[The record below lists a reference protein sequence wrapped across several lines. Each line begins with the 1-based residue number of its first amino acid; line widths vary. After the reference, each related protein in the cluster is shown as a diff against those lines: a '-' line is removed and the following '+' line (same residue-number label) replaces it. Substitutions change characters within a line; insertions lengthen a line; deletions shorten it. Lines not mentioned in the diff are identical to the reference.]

1 MSAPRFHDLQ
11 ISRISPEAAGAVAI
25 TLNVPADLRDSFDF
39 QPGQFLTLRADI
51 DGADVRRSYS
61 ISSARSQLRKNGVL
75 EVGIRPVEG
84 GVFSNWAASQL
95 KVGDTLRVMP
105 PDGRF
110 VVQRPRAIHR
120 VGFAAGSG
128 ITPILSILATTLEEQ
143 ANSKFTLVY
152 GNRRMDSVMFNEALQ
167 DLKDRYPSRLTLI
180 HILSRQAQEVPLL
193 EGRIDSTKVQAII
206 DAFLPV
212 GSMDEVFVCGPE
224 AMIEATEQA
233 LLTAGVKP
241 ERIRSERFS
250 SPTLDALTPEARA
263 KAVLGN
269 PDERLTP
276 SGNCEAQVG
285 EVQLTVVLDGKPYNM
300 PMRRNEK
307 ILDIALSLGMDLP
320 YSCKAGVCCTCRCKV
335 MEGTT
340 EMEKNFTLEK
350 PEVAQGFILS
360 CQARPTSDRVVVS
373 FDER

>member
-11 ISRISPEAAGAVAI
+11 ISRINPEAAGAVAI
-25 TLNVPADLRDSFDF
+25 TLNVPTDLRSSFDF

-51 DGADVRRSYS
+51 GGNDVRRSYS
-61 ISSARSQLRKNGVL
+61 ISSARSQLQKQGLL

-128 ITPILSILATTLEEQ
+128 ITPILSILASTLEEQ
-143 ANSKFTLVY
+143 PESKFTLVY

-193 EGRIDSTKVQAII
+193 EGRIDAAKVQAII

-263 KAVLGN
+263 KAVLGK
-269 PDERLTP
+269 PDQSMGDANSAGGE
-276 SGNCEAQVG
+276 SG

-300 PMRRNEK
+300 PMRRNQK

-335 MEGTT
+335 MAGTT

-350 PEVAQGFILS
+350 PEVEQGFILS
-360 CQARPTSDRVVVS
+360 CQARATSDRVVVS